1 MEKNRETIMKI
12 RKSQLKSVI
21 QEVLTEAKAQF
32 GGEIIDARDLSDKMQ
47 RKVSDIMG
55 DMGLRSSGSPKSL
68 SGARAVI
75 EDDLKGKW
83 IYIVFK
89 GGPEFDLGR
98 LSNANSAGAD
108 LMLVKGK
115 DVALAV
121 RQR

>member
-1 MEKNRETIMKI
+1 MKI
-12 RKSQLKSVI
+12 KNVI
-21 QEVLTEAKAQF
+21 TEAKAQF
-32 GGEIIDARDLSDKMQ
+32 GGEVIGNSGPGGRTFAPDLPDKMQ
-47 RKVSDIMG
+47 RKISDIIG
-55 DMGLRSSGSPKSL
+55 DMGLRSS
-68 SGARAVI
+68 VI

>member
-1 MEKNRETIMKI
+1 VEKNRETIMKI
-12 RKSQLKSVI
+12 RRSQLKSVI

-32 GGEIIDARDLSDKMQ
+32 GGEVIDARDLPEKMQ
-47 RKVSDIMG
+47 RKVSDIIG
-55 DMGLRSSGSPKSL
+55 DMGLRSS
-68 SGARAVI
+68 VI

>member
-1 MEKNRETIMKI
+1 MKI
-12 RKSQLKSVI
+12 KNAI
-21 QEVLTEAKAQF
+21 TEASSFGRDGTF
-32 GGEIIDARDLSDKMQ
+32 GGETIDARDLPDKMQ
-47 RKVSDIMG
+47 RKVSGIVS
-55 DMGLRSSGSPKSL
+55 DMGLRSYS
-68 SGARAVI
+68 I

-89 GGPEFDLGR
+89 GLRGGPGKDILFDLGK
-98 LSNANSAGAD
+98 LSNANQAGAD

>member
-1 MEKNRETIMKI
+1 MTIY
-12 RKSQLKSVI
+12 KSELKKTVEEVI
-21 QEVLTEAKAQF
+21 TEGKARF
-32 GGEIIDARDLSDKMQ
+32 GGEVIDARDLPDKMQ
-47 RKVSDIMG
+47 RKVSGIIG
-55 DMGLRSSGSPKSL
+55 DMGLRSS
-68 SGARAVI
+68 VI

-98 LSNANSAGAD
+98 LSNANSTGAD
-108 LMLVKGK
+108 IMLVKGK

>member
-1 MEKNRETIMKI
+1 MKI
-12 RKSQLKSVI
+12 KNVI
-21 QEVLTEAKAQF
+21 TEARAQF
-32 GGEIIDARDLSDKMQ
+32 GGEVIDARDLPEKMQ
-47 RKVSDIMG
+47 RKVSDIIG
-55 DMGLRSSGSPKSL
+55 DMGLRSS
-68 SGARAVI
+68 VI

-89 GGPEFDLGR
+89 SGPAFDLGK

-108 LMLVKGK
+108 LMLVKGE

>member
-1 MEKNRETIMKI
+1 MKI

-55 DMGLRSSGSPKSL
+55 DMGLRSS
-68 SGARAVI
+68 VI

-89 GGPEFDLGR
+89 GGPEFDLGK

>member
-1 MEKNRETIMKI
+1 MKI
-12 RKSQLKSVI
+12 RRSQLKSVI

-32 GGEIIDARDLSDKMQ
+32 GGEVIDARDLPDKMQ
-47 RKVSDIMG
+47 RKISDIIG
-55 DMGLRSSGSPKSL
+55 DMGLRSS
-68 SGARAVI
+68 VI

-89 GGPEFDLGR
+89 GGPQFDLGR

>member
-1 MEKNRETIMKI
+1 MKI
-12 RKSQLKSVI
+12 KNVI
-21 QEVLTEAKAQF
+21 TEASSFGRDGRF
-32 GGEIIDARDLSDKMQ
+32 GGETIDARDLPDKMQ
-47 RKVSDIMG
+47 RKVSGIVS
-55 DMGLRSSGSPKSL
+55 DMGLRSYS
-68 SGARAVI
+68 I

-89 GGPEFDLGR
+89 GGQPLDLGK

-108 LMLVKGK
+108 LLLVKGK